1 VLLESGDRFELVL
14 AAEVAKP
21 VALVVQCIL
30 VPRLEIRVL
39 AVGLAVSVP
48 AEFLE
53 VGVVVAALLALP
65 RVPHD
70 RVVELQGRLGA
81 IVVSGDAKDE
91 VGVTIVREEA

>member
-1 VLLESGDRFELVL
+1 MLLESGDRFELVL

-39 AVGLAVSVP
+39 AVGFAVSMP

-65 RVPHD
+65 RVAHD

-81 IVVSGDAKDE
+81 IVVLGDAKDE